1 MTESTND
8 NLPTVVT
15 ESTALAD
22 MSRIS
27 AVTEQIAVIRTL
39 LSDHMKEGEDYGK
52 IPGIEKPTLLKPGG
66 EKIML
71 LFNSY
76 AEYEEELTDLGNGH
90 REYKIKARITSRDT
104 GKILAVGIGSCS
116 TMEKKY
122 RYRNEKIASKIPV
135 PKSYWDKSKSA
146 DQKKDILRQHY
157 GGDANKLGTL
167 KTDVGW
173 VICELVDGENP
184 DIADSYN
191 TCLKIAKKRAMIDGV
206 ISTGTC
212 SHLFTQDV
220 EDMQKDEPKI
230 VEKKEVKEPTKP
242 KHFFAYYV
250 DELDDKDKQEIWK
263 ESKLYCGE
271 YKNGLLWTSVRM
283 SNKWTS
289 ILQTS
294 DATTKGEIKVTK
306 DGYQVDGRDIKEVV
320 KELIDAE
327 FVNPFTNPTSFADDE
342 LPPAYEPK

>member
-1 MTESTND
+1 MTQSTND

-27 AVTEQIAVIRTL
+27 AVTDQIAVIRTL
-39 LSDHMKEGEDYGK
+39 LSDHMQEGEDYGK

-76 AEYEEELTDLGNGH
+76 AEYEEDMVDLGNGH

-122 RYRNEKIASKIPV
+122 RYRNEKIATTIPV

-157 GGDANKLGTL
+157 SGDASKLGTL
-167 KTDVGW
+167 KTDAGW

-191 TCLKIAKKRAMIDGV
+191 VCYKIAKKRAMIDGV

-212 SHLFTQDV
+212 SHLFTQDLD
-220 EDMQKDEPKI
+220 DMQPTNPEVVTPKVEP
-230 VEKKEVKEPTKP
+230 VKP
-242 KHFFAYYV
+242 KLIYSYYV
-250 DELDDKDKQEIWK
+250 DELDDVDKKAIWAEAK
-263 ESKLYCGE
+263 TLCGE
-271 YKNGLLWTSVRM
+271 YKDGLLWTSVGL
-283 SNKWTS
+283 SNKWKS

-294 DATTKGEIKVTK
+294 KPIASNKAD
-306 DGYQVDGRDIKEVV
+306 VV
-320 KELIDAE
+320 DAE
-327 FVNPFTNPTSFADDE
+327 FVNPFKVEKTFADDE
-342 LPPAYEPK
+342 LPENFNSK

>member
-1 MTESTND
+1 MTQSTND

-27 AVTEQIAVIRTL
+27 AVTDQIAVIRTL
-39 LSDHMKEGEDYGK
+39 LSDHMQEGEDYGK

-76 AEYEEELTDLGNGH
+76 AEYEEDMVDLGNGH

-122 RYRNEKIASKIPV
+122 RYRNEKIATTIPV

-157 GGDANKLGTL
+157 SGDASKLGTL
-167 KTDVGW
+167 KTDAGW

-220 EDMQKDEPKI
+220 EDMQKDETK
-230 VEKKEVKEPTKP
+230 VVQKKEVKPEVAKP

-250 DELDDKDKQEIWK
+250 DELDDKDKQEIWN

-289 ILQTS
+289 ILQVT
-294 DATTKGEIKVTK
+294 DATTK
-306 DGYQVDGRDIKEVV
+306 KEEA
-320 KELIDAE
+320 K
-327 FVNPFTNPTSFADDE
+327 NPFVDNIGFVDDS
-342 LPPAYEPK
+342 LPECFDPK